1 LLEALKPE
9 PPKED
14 PDDSKGG
21 QGGQGAAGKPP
32 GSGIQTLVEL
42 KLLKLLQEDLNRRTE
57 ALESALGGADPLP
70 AEVRRRYAELSA
82 EQGRLADLL
91 LNLITPQAEPDGDL
105 DGLLDAP
112 PDSIEDVLE
121 PVPKEESSP

>member
-1 LLEALKPE
+1 MARALILPGSISIARWPAAGQNPLADEGNLFRQDLPALLVANKRDL
-9 PPKED
+9 D
-14 PDDSKGG
+14 PD
-21 QGGQGAAGKPP
+21 P
-32 GSGIQTLVEL
+32 
-42 KLLKLLQEDLNRRTE
+42 
-57 ALESALGGADPLP
+57 
-70 AEVRRRYAELSA
+70 EVRRRYAELSA